1 MYKNILLA
9 FDGTAEG
16 RNALKEGA
24 DLAEKCGAVT
34 QVLAVVRPPTNI
46 AFPEGI
52 YPVEGITAEQN
63 QARDLVKEGVELLR
77 QRGLEAHGH
86 LGFGEPAD
94 QIRRMVQEVRPD
106 LVVVGHRRRGPL
118 ERWWQGSLGQSL
130 LDRIDC
136 SLLIAVL
143 PDQD

>member
-1 MYKNILLA
+1 MYTNILLA

-16 RNALKEGA
+16 RNALREGA
-24 DLAEKCGAVT
+24 DLAQKCGAVT
-34 QVLAVVRPPTNI
+34 QVLAVVRPPTNV

-63 QARDLVKEGVELLR
+63 QARDLVAEGVSLL
-77 QRGLEAHGH
+77 QGRGLTAYGH
-86 LGFGEPAD
+86 IGFGDPAD
-94 QIRRMVQEVRPD
+94 QIRRMVEEAKPD

-118 ERWWQGSLGQSL
+118 ARWWQGSLGQSL

-143 PDQD
+143 PDQE